1 MKNLSDKN
9 LVKRRENMKIMR
21 FLSLSLVFIGLAGC
35 SEPAPEC
42 WDSSVKKLLTEL
54 AKDNYK
60 KDIVGLEEIVEMEV
74 FTNVTPQRRACSA
87 KLVTKYNE
95 KDGTYQYFNVD
106 YVVRNIRGENN
117 TYYTSITN
125 VIRK

>member
-1 MKNLSDKN
+1 MKVLSVLML
-9 LVKRRENMKIMR
+9 LVSP
-21 FLSLSLVFIGLAGC
+21 LALVGC

-42 WDSSVKKLLTEL
+42 WDSSVKNIL
-54 AKDNYK
+54 KDISKENYK
-60 KDIVGLEEIVEMEV
+60 KDIVGFEEVVEMEV

-95 KDGTYQYFNVD
+95 KDGTYQYFDVD
-106 YVVRNIRGENN
+106 YVVRRIRGEND
-117 TYYTSITN
+117 TYYTSVTN